1 MIHFEN
7 KYFRKIKFTPEQI
20 RQYFRSAIRDL
31 KIAQKSPFPEVIF
44 KFSYDAL
51 LKFGI
56 GLIAQHGFRVRS
68 VSGHHIKILEKTAQI
83 LKNSDI
89 EIIGN
94 KMRQNRNFD
103 IYSGGFLISEKDA
116 KEYLKFVKDIFE
128 TVFKDK

>member
-1 MIHFEN
+1 MINFEN
-7 KYFRKIKFTPEQI
+7 KYFRKIKFTPEQVK
-20 RQYFRSAIRDL
+20 QYFRSAVKDL
-31 KIAQKSPFPEVIF
+31 KIAQASPFPEVIF
-44 KFSYDAL
+44 RFTYDAL

-56 GLIAQHGFRVRS
+56 GLIAKQGFKVRS
-68 VSGHHIKILEKTAQI
+68 ITGHHVKILEKTAQI

-116 KEYLKFVKDIFE
+116 NEYLKFVADIFRK
-128 TVFKDK
+128 VFKR